1 MTRTMNTENGTW
13 KVMGLNLTPT
23 DSIYQ
28 MIVSAI
34 NSNNLEQ
41 NYLQDVTGH
50 RAPILVDKKAQTIQF
65 QPW

>member
-1 MTRTMNTENGTW
+1 MTRTMNTVGSW
-13 KVMGLNLTPT
+13 KVSGINMVPS

-28 MIVSAI
+28 AIVSAI
-34 NSNNLEQ
+34 NAGKTEQ

-65 QPW
+65 MSW